1 MIRVIALG
9 NPHRGDDAFML
20 ALAEQVC
27 GQDPRVELILAGRP
41 GLGLLEL
48 LNTTKP
54 VLLLDVVVSGAE
66 PGTLHELALAELPLR
81 PLASTSSHGQGPAE
95 VLALALALG
104 RVLPRGELLGIEAGH
119 FELGRAPSPA
129 LLARRDTLAER
140 LRERIDA
147 LDPTSTPCTS
157 PDSSAA

>member
-9 NPHRGDDAFML
+9 NHDRGDDAFML

-27 GQDPRVELILAGRP
+27 AADPRVELIVAGRP

-48 LNTTKP
+48 LDTPRP
-54 VLLLDVVVSGAE
+54 VLVLDVVVSGAE
-66 PGTLHELALAELPLR
+66 PGSLHERALAELPLR

-104 RVLPRGELLGIEAGH
+104 RVLPRGELLGIEAAC
-119 FELGRAPSPA
+119 FELGQPPSPA
-129 LLARRDTLAER
+129 LLARRDALAAR
-140 LRERIDA
+140 LCERIAA
-147 LDPTSTPCTS
+147 LDVEAQPP
-157 PDSSAA
+157 A